1 MLKVTRNEVSFI
13 VPEHWISSSGLLKH
27 RAIHALKLF
36 FGDETLEKALKET
49 EKNTEYMWFMGKVRK
64 KKRKE
69 GG

>member
-1 MLKVTRNEVSFI
+1 MLKVTRNGLSFI
-13 VPEHWISSSGLLKH
+13 VPNHWIDTNGLLKH

-49 EKNTEYMWFMGKVRK
+49 EEHVGYMWFMGKVRK

-69 GG
+69 G